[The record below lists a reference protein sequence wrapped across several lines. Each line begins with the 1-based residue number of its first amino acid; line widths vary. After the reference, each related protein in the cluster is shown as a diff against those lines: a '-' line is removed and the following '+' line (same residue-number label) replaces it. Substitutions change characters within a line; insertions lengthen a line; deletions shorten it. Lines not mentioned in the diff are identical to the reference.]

1 MKSGDQAK
9 DDPAG
14 GKAEG
19 DKEEPD
25 AKRQKT
31 DAKPHVPRSWSKYLL
46 NYYPKPEHVI
56 IGSFG
61 ALKVFVSLN
70 QNPMHLET
78 TRCFIYAKKE
88 T

>member
-31 DAKPHVPRSWSKYLL
+31 DAKPHVPRSWSFPMGPSTFLTTI
-46 NYYPKPEHVI
+46 P
-56 IGSFG
+56 
-61 ALKVFVSLN
+61 
-70 QNPMHLET
+70 NPST
-78 TRCFIYAKKE
+78 
-88 T
+88 